1 MKVASFAVYFEDRY
15 VDVDSKAW
23 NSKDFDAWWCPRE
36 FLLGTGK
43 NGSKI
48 CDALSTFGGL
58 VMSRYLTHLS
68 EPNSNKQ
75 LLIVWFSTHRF
86 AGDDAAGG
94 WSRCGRSS
102 PCDPPKHNN
111 SEDCSSFLSF

>member
-23 NSKDFDAWWCPRE
+23 NSKDFGAWWRPRE
-36 FLLGTGK
+36 FSFCTGK

-58 VMSRYLTHLS
+58 VVSIYLTHPS
-68 EPNSNKQ
+68 EPNADKP

-86 AGDDAAGG
+86 AGDDDWGMVAL
-94 WSRCGRSS
+94 WSIFSLR
-102 PCDPPKHNN
+102 PA
-111 SEDCSSFLSF
+111 ETQQL